1 MRRRSLNEVPDG
13 FRSAQIKRQV
23 SDDEHPSH
31 SSHPSHVKISAA
43 FSMSSAASSNPY
55 AQLFDLSPFPAV
67 VSRLSD
73 HTVVAVNHS
82 AAEVVGIS
90 LSDAIGASV
99 IDYYADPSER
109 EGLVER
115 VRRDGRVDNLRLRIR
130 RRTGE
135 PFWVLASIR
144 LIAWDG
150 EAASLTVFH
159 DISEQLAAEDALKM
173 NERRLAAQ
181 SDALTGLT
189 TRYTNADER
198 FDDRLRSILQ
208 ISAQALQVERLSMW
222 QFIEGRDAIRC
233 AGLYDAGAGRYESG
247 AVLQRRDTPDYF
259 AALEHDRVIAAHDAM
274 DDPRTRGFTDSYLRP
289 HRIGAMLDVPL
300 RHDNA
305 SIGVLCA
312 EHVGDAR
319 LWSVD
324 EQNFAVAVGNLIVVA
339 IAEEERRRAVA
350 RLAESETRAR
360 LIVDTAHDAFIGI
373 DSAGRIAAWNAQAE
387 ATFGWARA
395 EVIGRSLADTIV
407 PPAFRDA
414 HNNGLRRF
422 HDTGEA
428 PVVNQ
433 RLELTAIHRSGHEF
447 PVELTI
453 TSPMAVEDGYF
464 FGAFLRDIS
473 DRRARDAELRHA
485 KEAAESATRAKS
497 EFLANMSHELRTP
510 LNGVLG
516 YAQLLQRDTSLN
528 PAQRQAMDAI
538 GKCGSQL
545 LDLINDVL
553 DLAKIEAGR
562 VEIEEAPTDLRRLV
576 TDLEYV
582 VGDAAAQ
589 KGLRLA
595 MTVSPDVPAAAV
607 LDGRHLR
614 QVLLNLLGNAIKFT
628 SRGDVRLLIGVGDR
642 QLTFE
647 VVDTGMGIEPEALT
661 EIFAAFAQTRA
672 GAAAGGTGLGLAI
685 SNHLIASMGGTLNAD
700 SVLGQG
706 SRFAF
711 RLPLVEAS
719 PASRTLSYDKDA
731 ALPPL
736 DARLAP
742 GETLTALVVDD
753 STANR
758 HILASLLES
767 AGVHVITAAGGL
779 DALALTRQHLPNV
792 VFMDLK
798 MDDLD
803 GLEATRRLAGDPA
816 TASIPVIA
824 VTASVLGDARQTALK
839 AGCVD
844 YLSKPIRAQQLFGML
859 RTHLH
864 VRLVSGTAPV
874 ATTDQGLDGDRRGEV
889 AARLR
894 NAAALGDVAD
904 IHTLADQLLRGTPA
918 EAAVGERMKR
928 LVTEFDFAG
937 LNDMAASLAAERT

>member
-1 MRRRSLNEVPDG
+1 MNSGSP
-13 FRSAQIKRQV
+13 
-23 SDDEHPSH
+23 
-31 SSHPSHVKISAA
+31 
-43 FSMSSAASSNPY
+43 NPY
-55 AQLFDLSPFPAV
+55 TQLFDLSPFPAV

-90 LSDAIGASV
+90 VSDAIGASV

-109 EGLVER
+109 DGLVER

-144 LIAWDG
+144 LITWDG

-181 SDALTGLT
+181 SDALTDLT

-208 ISAQALQVERLSMW
+208 ISAQALQVARLSMW
-222 QFIEGRDAIRC
+222 QFIDGRDAIRC
-233 AGLYDAGAGRYESG
+233 AGLYDAGAGRHESG
-247 AVLQRRDTPDYF
+247 AVLHRRDTPDYF

-274 DDPRTRGFTDSYLRP
+274 GDPRTRGFADSYLRP
-289 HRIGAMLDVPL
+289 NRIGAMLDVPL

-339 IAEEERRRAVA
+339 TAEEERRRAVA

-387 ATFGWARA
+387 ATFGWTRA
-395 EVIGRSLADTIV
+395 EVLGRSLADTIV

-473 DRRARDAELRHA
+473 DRRARDAELHRA

-516 YAQLLQRDTSLN
+516 YAQLLQRDASLT
-528 PAQRQAMDAI
+528 ATQREAMEAI

-562 VEIEEAPTDLRRLV
+562 VEIEEAPTDLRRLL

-589 KGLRLA
+589 KGLRLT
-595 MTVSPDVPAAAV
+595 MTVSPDVPAAVV

-628 SRGDVRLLIGVGDR
+628 SRGDVSLLIGVDDDR
-642 QLTFE
+642 QVTFE

-685 SNHLIASMGGTLNAD
+685 SNHLIASMGGTLRVD
-700 SVLGQG
+700 SLLGQG

-711 RLPLVEAS
+711 RLPLVEA
-719 PASRTLSYDKDA
+719 PAASRPSSYDKDA

-742 GETLTALVVDD
+742 GESLTALVVDD

-779 DALALTRQHLPNV
+779 DALALARTHLPDV

-864 VRLVSGTAPV
+864 VRLVSGTARV
-874 ATTDQGLDGDRRGEV
+874 ATADQGLDGDRRGEV
-889 AARLR
+889 AIRLR

-904 IHTLADQLLRGTPA
+904 IHRLADQLLRGTPA
-918 EAAVGERMKR
+918 EAVVGERMKR
-928 LVTEFDFAG
+928 LVSEFDFAG
-937 LNDMAASLAAERT
+937 LNEMAASLAAERT